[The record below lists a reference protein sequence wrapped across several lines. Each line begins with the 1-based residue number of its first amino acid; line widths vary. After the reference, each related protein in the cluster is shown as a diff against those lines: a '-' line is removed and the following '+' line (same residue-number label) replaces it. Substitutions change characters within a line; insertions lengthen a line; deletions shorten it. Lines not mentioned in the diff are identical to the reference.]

1 MEKIKKLLLKYKEAI
16 MYLIFGV
23 LTTAVNWVVYF
34 PLTKLTP
41 IHYQAANVISWIA
54 AVVFAYF
61 TNREFVFLSKN
72 KNKIFESSSRRMSI
86 LVVILLFVAII
97 SNVYIITM
105 NHGGVGELGLTIF
118 LIGFYSIFYGVGI
131 FVPLP
136 ILFRLYWLGFTM
148 FHSAAFFA
156 TLPITQVIL
165 TEPIYLISTIF
176 LIICIIGM
184 ICCIKIMPKRTA
196 YGNEMYG
203 KIKGFKNFLETAEKD
218 RLESMVV
225 SNPSYF
231 YNILPY
237 TYVLGISN
245 KWIKKFE
252 EINLKAPDWYEGS
265 STFNYVTFSSF
276 INSTMSSAQSSMSS
290 SPSSSSSS
298 GGGSSFSGGGSS
310 GSGSGGGGGGS
321 W

>member
-1 MEKIKKLLLKYKEAI
+1 
-16 MYLIFGV
+16 
-23 LTTAVNWVVYF
+23 
-34 PLTKLTP
+34 
-41 IHYQAANVISWIA
+41 
-54 AVVFAYF
+54 
-61 TNREFVFLSKN
+61 
-72 KNKIFESSSRRMSI
+72 
-86 LVVILLFVAII
+86 
-97 SNVYIITM
+97 M
-105 NHGGVGELGLTIF
+105 NHGGVGELGLTMF
-118 LIGFYSIFYGVGI
+118 LICFYSIFYGVGI
-131 FVPLP
+131 FAPLP
-136 ILFRLYWLGFTM
+136 ILFKLYWLGFTI

-176 LIICIIGM
+176 LIICIICM
-184 ICCIKIMPKRTA
+184 ICCMKIMPKRTP

-265 STFNYVTFSSF
+265 STFNYATFSSF

-310 GSGSGGGGGGS
+310 GGGSGGGGGGS